1 MMAMMGNM
9 RQPLPNTNANANTDN
24 SNEQK
29 RTAEDKQQ
37 E

>member
-9 RQPLPNTNANANTDN
+9 RQPLPNTNVNANTDN
-24 SNEQK
+24 RNDQK
-29 RTAEDKQQ
+29 RRGEDKEQ

>member
-1 MMAMMGNM
+1 MMEMMGNM

>member
-9 RQPLPNTNANANTDN
+9 RQPLPNTNANTDN
-24 SNEQK
+24 SNDKK
-29 RTAEDKQQ
+29 RKAEDKQQ